1 MPDAQMF
8 LVGIKMGNLTI
19 YLQKAFAEQCPTG
32 WTSSSE
38 VQLLSN
44 ELNDLFGYSSRTDI
58 LLTKNDGSRR
68 LWIEFEISRADPV
81 ANHAKFATAHL
92 FSRQLETDCFV
103 SMVSSHIVRGR
114 RNLAANT
121 IYVMREAGMNAFQTV
136 LLPDFD
142 PFQIKRLN
150 HLKLDEIQNE
160 TLPVRK
166 ELERAVSISE
176 SILSTNE
183 KRIYFAANLL
193 EVMLNLRRWNQ
204 ELQTEEGRALW
215 KKRTITYFVFDQYT
229 KNFAPS
235 KFCAYIP
242 VKTNFDFLTKRT
254 LVEMTLNIYATL
266 ETETC
271 FDGNRAQ
278 THLIKNLSMK
288 AFKSGEMPEILPF
301 FDRWLHKYSE
311 SINVNPSGPIF
322 LLPLNWLD

>member
-1 MPDAQMF
+1 
-8 LVGIKMGNLTI
+8 MGNLTT
-19 YLQKAFAEQCPTG
+19 YLQQAFAENCSKD
-32 WTSSSE
+32 WTSNSE

-44 ELNDLFGYSSRTDI
+44 ELNDLFGYSSRADI

-92 FSRQLETDCFV
+92 FSRQLQNDCFI
-103 SMVSSHIVRGR
+103 SMVSSHVVRGR

-121 IYVMREAGMNAFQTV
+121 IYVMREAGMSAFQTV
-136 LLPDFD
+136 LLPEFD
-142 PFQIKRLN
+142 PYQIKRLN
-150 HLKLDEIQNE
+150 HLRVAEIQNE
-160 TLPVRK
+160 ILPVQK
-166 ELERAVSISE
+166 ELERAISISE

-204 ELQTEEGRALW
+204 ELLTNEGRELW

-235 KFCAYIP
+235 KFCAYVPINA
-242 VKTNFDFLTKRT
+242 NFDLQAKRT
-254 LVEMTLNIYATL
+254 LVEMTVNLYSTL

-278 THLIKNLSMK
+278 THLIKNLAMI
-288 AFKSGEMPEILPF
+288 AFKPDEMPEILPLF
-301 FDRWLHKYSE
+301 ERWLNNYSE
-311 SINVNPSGPIF
+311 SINVNPSGPVF
-322 LLPLNWLD
+322 LLPLKWLA

>member
-1 MPDAQMF
+1 
-8 LVGIKMGNLTI
+8 MGNLTT
-19 YLQKAFAEQCPTG
+19 YLQYAFAEQCPKG
-32 WTSSSE
+32 WTSNSE

-44 ELNDLFGYSSRTDI
+44 ELNDLFGYSSRVDV

-92 FSRQLETDCFV
+92 FSRQLQTDCFI
-103 SMVSSHIVRGR
+103 SMVSSHVVRGR

-121 IYVMREAGMNAFQTV
+121 IYVMREAGMSAFQTI
-136 LLPDFD
+136 LLPEFD

-150 HLKLDEIQNE
+150 HLQLNEIQNE
-160 TLPVRK
+160 ILPVQK

-176 SILSTNE
+176 LILSTNE

-204 ELQTEEGRALW
+204 ELLTNEGRELW

-235 KFCAYIP
+235 KFCAYMPINA
-242 VKTNFDFLTKRT
+242 NFDLQAKRT
-254 LVEMTLNIYATL
+254 LVEMTVNLYSTL

-278 THLIKNLSMK
+278 THLIKNLAMK
-288 AFKSGEMPEILPF
+288 AFKPDEMPEILPF
-301 FDRWLHKYSE
+301 FERWLNNYSE
-311 SINVNPSGPIF
+311 SINVNPSGPVF
-322 LLPLNWLD
+322 LLPLKWLA

>member
-1 MPDAQMF
+1 
-8 LVGIKMGNLTI
+8 MGNLTT
-19 YLQKAFAEQCPTG
+19 YLQKAFAEECPTG
-32 WTSSSE
+32 WTSNSE

-44 ELNDLFGYSSRTDI
+44 ELNDLFGYSSRADV
-58 LLTKNDGSRR
+58 LLTKNDGSRK

-92 FSRQLETDCFV
+92 FSKQLETDCFV
-103 SMVSSHIVRGR
+103 SMISSHVIRGR

-136 LLPDFD
+136 LLPEFD
-142 PFQIKRLN
+142 SNRIKHLN
-150 HLKLDEIQNE
+150 HLKVDEIQNE
-160 TLPVRK
+160 ILPVRK
-166 ELERAVSISE
+166 EIERALLISE

-183 KRIYFAANLL
+183 KRIYFAANML

-204 ELQTEEGRALW
+204 ELETEEGRALW
-215 KKRTITYFVFDQYT
+215 KKRTITYFVFDQFT

-235 KFCAYIP
+235 KFCAYVP
-242 VKTNFDFLTKRT
+242 VNTNFDLHTKRK
-254 LVEMTLNIYATL
+254 LVEMTVNLYSTL

-288 AFKSGEMPEILPF
+288 AYKPDEIPEILPF
-301 FDRWLHKYSE
+301 FNKWLNKFSE
-311 SINVNPSGPIF
+311 SINVSPSGPVF
-322 LLPLNWLD
+322 LLPLNWLA